1 MKHLQLMMVAL
12 FMLMGVSLTS
22 CLNSE
27 SDPYNYVYGVMV
39 KVQKSTFYTY
49 FKTADGTI
57 IEPTQESISA
67 LETNGFDMSKFA
79 NKIVNIAY
87 RWDPTVVDVESDAE
101 SIKGVE
107 LYSIESLDAPAEFIE
122 SKGSSNDSISD
133 MPIIELVSNQ
143 DGREYKPFF
152 FDETTLI
159 LPIHYYMEKKVH
171 TLRLLYYKE
180 EAQENGVLKL
190 YLRHNKNED
199 TASGT
204 GLTSYEYAA
213 GTGLLSLFYKAYD
226 LRIIFSRYQEQTGAY
241 DYPKKIN
248 IVYEANP
255 YSWDLDDA
263 QTETK
268 TYTVEYK
275 PQTAE

>member
-27 SDPYNYVYGVMV
+27 SDPYSYNTAMV
-39 KVQKSTFYTY
+39 KVRVSAFYTY
-49 FKTADGTI
+49 FETADGII
-57 IEPTQESISA
+57 IEPTQESISK
-67 LETNGFDMSKFA
+67 LLSDKIDISELA
-79 NKIVNIAY
+79 NKVANIAY
-87 RWDPTVVDVESDAE
+87 RWDPAVVDVPSDAE
-101 SIKGVE
+101 TIKGVE
-107 LYSIESLDAPAEFIE
+107 LYSIESLDAPAEVINIKGE
-122 SKGSSNDSISD
+122 SKDSIAD
-133 MPIIELVSNQ
+133 TPIIELAYNP
-143 DGREYKPFF
+143 GGYEYKPFF

-159 LPIHYYMEKKVH
+159 LPIHYYMEKTVH

-180 EAQENGVLKL
+180 ETQENGILKL

-199 TASGT
+199 AASGT
-204 GLTSYEYAA
+204 GLTSYEYAV

-226 LRIIFSRYQEQTGAY
+226 LSVIFSRYQEQTGMY
-241 DYPKKIN
+241 EYPKKIN

>member
-27 SDPYNYVYGVMV
+27 SDPYSYNTAMV
-39 KVQKSTFYTY
+39 KVRVSAFYTY
-49 FKTADGTI
+49 FETADGII
-57 IEPTQESISA
+57 IEPTQESISK
-67 LETNGFDMSKFA
+67 LLSDKIDISELA
-79 NKIVNIAY
+79 NKVANIAY
-87 RWDPTVVDVESDAE
+87 RWDPAVVDVPSDAE
-101 SIKGVE
+101 TIKGVE
-107 LYSIESLDAPAEFIE
+107 LYSIESLDAPAEVINIKGE
-122 SKGSSNDSISD
+122 SKDSIAD
-133 MPIIELVSNQ
+133 TPIIELAYNP
-143 DGREYKPFF
+143 GGYEYKPFF

-159 LPIHYYMEKKVH
+159 LPIHYYMEKTVH

-180 EAQENGVLKL
+180 ETQENGILKL

-199 TASGT
+199 AASGT
-204 GLTSYEYAA
+204 GLTSYEYAV

-226 LRIIFSRYQEQTGAY
+226 LRIIFSRYQEQTGMY
-241 DYPKKIN
+241 EYPKKIN